1 MKVVIGIQNVTRE
14 LMMDVEMS
22 PEEFTNIITEAM
34 HSNTHLQLT
43 DSQGQQYIIPGNA
56 IAYAQV
62 TSTQPRRVGFTF

>member
-22 PEEFTNIITEAM
+22 PEEFTNTVTAAM
-34 HSNTHLQLT
+34 NNDTHLQLT
-43 DSQGQQYIIPGNA
+43 DSQGQQYIIPGKA